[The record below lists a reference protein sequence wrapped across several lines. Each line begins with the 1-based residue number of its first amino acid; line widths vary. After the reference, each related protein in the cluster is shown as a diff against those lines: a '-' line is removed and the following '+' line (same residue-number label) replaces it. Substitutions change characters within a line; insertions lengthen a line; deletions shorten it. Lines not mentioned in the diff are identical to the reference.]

1 MQPRQGSCSP
11 GRGAAVR
18 RGALLCFGVNRRQAR
33 AAIIARYVLMSRSV
47 AEVALRCVVLM
58 GYGARNAGNQKDF

>member
-1 MQPRQGSCSP
+1 
-11 GRGAAVR
+11 
-18 RGALLCFGVNRRQAR
+18 VNRRQAR